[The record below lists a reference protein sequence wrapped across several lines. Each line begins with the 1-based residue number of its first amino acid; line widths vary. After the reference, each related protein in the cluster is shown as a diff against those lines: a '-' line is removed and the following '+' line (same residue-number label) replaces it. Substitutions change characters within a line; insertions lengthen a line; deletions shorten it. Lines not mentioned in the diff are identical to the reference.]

1 MRGSPHSNT
10 VANARDEEL
19 VAASGRHLHAATREL
34 VNRHSP
40 MVYALCFRWLS
51 DEEQA
56 IEVCVD
62 AFAEVFAQ
70 KNPKDAFQ
78 VRLYRIISASLE
90 KTHTPAVVIR
100 TAPKQ
105 RSLGGLLSRCMAALE
120 PEHRLIL
127 LLRDLCGLG
136 IDTIAK
142 VLEVPER
149 TAYSRLSRSRTE
161 LAREV
166 ARHSSPVDVV

>member
-1 MRGSPHSNT
+1 M
-10 VANARDEEL
+10 

-34 VNRHSP
+34 VNRHSSI
-40 MVYALCFRWLS
+40 VYALCFRWLNN
-51 DEEQA
+51 EEQA

-62 AFAEVFAQ
+62 AFAEVFAE
-70 KNPKDAFQ
+70 KNPAAPFQ
-78 VRLYRIISASLE
+78 VRLFRIVSSTLE
-90 KTHTPAVVIR
+90 QTHTPAVVIR

-105 RSLGGLLSRCMAALE
+105 RSLGNLLSRCMAALE

-136 IDTIAK
+136 IDTIAE

-166 ARHSSPVDVV
+166 ARHSSPMDVV